1 MKLKSGELKNVKCIP
16 TSVRTKEQAESLKIP
31 LITLNEMPKG
41 TMLDVAIDGADAV
54 DPDMCLVKGG
64 GGALLREKM
73 VEVMSKKVLFPFDI
87 TCQKLDLQ
95 LAKSKRLTPK
105 TNGSLSA
112 LWTRPSCALASA
124 LRSRCQLRSRPS
136 VTSTLFA

>member
-87 TCQKLDLQ
+87 MCQK